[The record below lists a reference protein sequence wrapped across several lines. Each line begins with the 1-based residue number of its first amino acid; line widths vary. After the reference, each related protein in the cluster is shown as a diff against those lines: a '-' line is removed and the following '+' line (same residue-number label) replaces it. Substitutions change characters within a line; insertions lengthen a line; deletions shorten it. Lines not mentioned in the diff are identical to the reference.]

1 MGSSRLPGKVMKE
14 ILGEPLIKYQLDR
27 IKKSKYL
34 DELVV
39 AIPTGTEDEEL
50 SDYLSSEGITT
61 FRGDLNDVLSR
72 FERVIS
78 NSTAE
83 VIIRSTADCPLFMS
97 EILDEMLE
105 EFETTNLDYLSNA
118 IVPTYPDG
126 LDIEIFTRDAFL
138 SLVNSEL
145 TQLQRE
151 HVTMG
156 FYDGTH
162 DYKIKNFENSKNLS
176 SERWTVDYQEDFEFI
191 SEVFIKNHKHINF
204 TEVLDFLWENPG
216 IRNAKPGTFRNISLE
231 KGLHNEQS

>member
-1 MGSSRLPGKVMKE
+1 MKE
-14 ILGEPLIKYQLDR
+14 ILGQPLIKYQLDR

-39 AIPTGTEDEEL
+39 AIPTGAEDEEL
-50 SDYLSSEGITT
+50 SSYLSSEGITT
-61 FRGDLNDVLSR
+61 FRGELNDVLSR
-72 FERVIS
+72 FEGVIS

-138 SLVNSEL
+138 SLANSEL
-145 TQLQRE
+145 TLMQRE
-151 HVTMG
+151 HVTLG

-162 DYKIKNFENSKNLS
+162 DYKIKNFENIENLS
-176 SERWTVDYQEDFEFI
+176 SERWTVDYEEDFEFI
-191 SEVFIKNHKHINF
+191 SEVFIKNHKHVNF
-204 TEVLDFLWENPG
+204 VEVLDFLRENPR
-216 IRNAKPGTFRNISLE
+216 IRNAKPSTFRNISLE
-231 KGLHNEQS
+231 KGFYNEKS